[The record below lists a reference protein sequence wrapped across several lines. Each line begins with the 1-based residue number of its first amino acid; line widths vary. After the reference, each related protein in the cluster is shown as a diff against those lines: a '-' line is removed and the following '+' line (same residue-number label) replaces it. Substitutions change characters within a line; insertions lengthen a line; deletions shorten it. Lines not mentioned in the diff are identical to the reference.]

1 MGFGTIATF
10 RCLWRGGKRRAF
22 FLSKKR
28 EGEGAAALV
37 ERDAKDGPG

>member
-1 MGFGTIATF
+1 MAGWKG
-10 RCLWRGGKRRAF
+10 RAF

-37 ERDAKDGPG
+37 ERDAKDGTRRRTFLLPPL